1 VLAQNN
7 RTTAT
12 PERQRG
18 YETKLAETVT
28 VESSKKNYFKQMS
41 KELN

>member
-1 VLAQNN
+1 MLPETNK
-7 RTTAT
+7 TTAT

-18 YETKLAETVT
+18 YETKPTEAVT
-28 VESSKKNYFKQMS
+28 IESSKKNYFKQMS